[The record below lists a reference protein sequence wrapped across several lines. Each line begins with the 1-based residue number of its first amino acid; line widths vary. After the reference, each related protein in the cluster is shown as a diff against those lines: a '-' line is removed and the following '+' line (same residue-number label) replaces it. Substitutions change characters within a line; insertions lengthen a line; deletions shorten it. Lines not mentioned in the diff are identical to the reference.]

1 MKVLRVLANPK
12 PVEKSASLQIEA
24 AFTAALRQRH
34 PDAQVVTIDVYQD
47 EIPLLDAKLLPAFF
61 GAPPADAE
69 TERKRA
75 RQKAIMDQF
84 MAADLLVIA
93 TPMWNFNAPPMLKAF
108 IDTILVA
115 GKTFKYTA
123 TGPVGLVSG
132 KQAVLCLASGGVYE
146 GALAAYDTLTP
157 MLKTQ
162 LGFIG
167 VTDVTVLNA
176 PGQGGGGEKAAAST
190 AAAIAK
196 AKEAAAKF

>member
-12 PVEKSASLQIEA
+12 AVENSASLQVEQ
-24 AFTAALRQRH
+24 AFTTALKAKH
-34 PDAQVVTIDVYQD
+34 PDAQVLTIDVYKD

-69 TERKRA
+69 TERKRG
-75 RQKAIMDQF
+75 RQKAILDQF
-84 MAADLLVIA
+84 LAADLVVIA

-123 TGPVGLVSG
+123 TGPVGLVTG
-132 KQAVLCLASGGVYE
+132 KKAVLCIASGGVYE
-146 GALAAYDTLTP
+146 GAMAAYDTLTP

-167 VTDVTVLNA
+167 VTDVSVLSA
-176 PGQGGGGEKAAAST
+176 AGQGGGGEKAAAST

>member
-12 PVEKSASLQIEA
+12 TVDNSASLKVEA
-24 AFTAALRQRH
+24 AFTAALKDKH
-34 PDAQVVTIDVYQD
+34 PEAQILTIDVYKD

-69 TERKRA
+69 TARRRE
-75 RQKAIMDQF
+75 RQKAILDQF
-84 MAADLLVIA
+84 LAADLLVIA

-123 TGPVGLVSG
+123 TGPVGLATG
-132 KQAVLCLASGGVYE
+132 KKAVLCIASGGVYE
-146 GALAAYDTLTP
+146 GAMAAYDTLTP

-167 VTDVTVLNA
+167 VTDVTVLRA
-176 PGQGGGGEKAAAST
+176 AGQGAGGEKAAAST
-190 AAAIAK
+190 AAAIEQARS
-196 AKEAAAKF
+196 AAVGL

>member
-12 PVEKSASLQIEA
+12 TVEQSASLKVEQ
-24 AFTAALRQRH
+24 AFTAALKARQ
-34 PDAQVVTIDVYQD
+34 PAAQIVTIDVYKD

-75 RQKAIMDQF
+75 RQKAILEQF
-84 MAADLLVIA
+84 LAADLLVIA

-115 GKTFKYTA
+115 GKTFRYTA
-123 TGPVGLVSG
+123 TGPEGLVKG
-132 KQAVLCLASGGVYE
+132 KKAVLCIASGGVYE
-146 GALAAYDTLTP
+146 GAMAPLDTLTP

-167 VTDVTVLNA
+167 ITDVIALRA
-176 PGQGGGGEKAAAST
+176 SGQGAGGEKAAAST
-190 AAAIAK
+190 AAAIAQ
-196 AKEAAAKF
+196 AKEAAARV